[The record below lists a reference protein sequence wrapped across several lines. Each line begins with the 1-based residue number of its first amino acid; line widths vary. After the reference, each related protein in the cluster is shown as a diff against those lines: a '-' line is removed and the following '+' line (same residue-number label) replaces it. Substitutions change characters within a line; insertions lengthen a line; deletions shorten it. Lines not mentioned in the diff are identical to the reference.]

1 MVHLPELLTFK
12 IVNNLSESSVFQ
24 LVSLAGVCSTWRT
37 FVKELQLTQLILETS
52 VGLKDQPSWPREW
65 SGEARSHF
73 RKMSVENRTLF
84 YEAATL
90 LLQCHKSVYCS
101 GDSISDSVVINLATK
116 SLQRLTLEVQKSFS
130 SILWAPTSINQRKL
144 QAWRS

>member
-1 MVHLPELLTFK
+1 MVHLPDLLTFK
-12 IVNNLSESSVFQ
+12 IVNNLSDSSVFQ

-37 FVKELQLTQLILETS
+37 FVKELQLAQLVLESS

-73 RKMSVENRTLF
+73 RKLSVENRTLF

-90 LLQCHKSVYCS
+90 LLQSHKSVYCS

-116 SLQRLTLEVQKSFS
+116 SLQRLTLEVQQCS
-130 SILWAPTSINQRKL
+130 SSRLSAPTPIVQQKL
-144 QAWRS
+144 QVWRG